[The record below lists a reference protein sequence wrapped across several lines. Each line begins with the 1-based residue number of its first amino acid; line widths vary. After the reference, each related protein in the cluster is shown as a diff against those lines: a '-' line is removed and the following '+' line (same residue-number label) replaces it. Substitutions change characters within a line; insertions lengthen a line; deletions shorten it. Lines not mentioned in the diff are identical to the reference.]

1 MIIWSDRIRKA
12 TDIFKAVSNQLL
24 KLEFDVDGVIEIF
37 NNGVEQGTLLKIF
50 DKYDPTLDLCIW
62 VYLPRERDCNNQM
75 EVLVGH
81 HIDCTENNMWKE
93 NVKPKIF
100 TQIRARE
107 LHKEVRDY
115 ILEVITS
122 RLERK

>member
-1 MIIWSDRIRKA
+1 
-12 TDIFKAVSNQLL
+12 
-24 KLEFDVDGVIEIF
+24 
-37 NNGVEQGTLLKIF
+37 
-50 DKYDPTLDLCIW
+50 
-62 VYLPRERDCNNQM
+62 M

-115 ILEVITS
+115 ILEIITS

>member
-1 MIIWSDRIRKA
+1 MIVWSDRIKKA

-37 NNGVEQGTLLKIF
+37 NNGAEQGTLLKIF

-62 VYLPRERDCNNQM
+62 VYLPRERDYNNQM

-81 HIDCTENNMWKE
+81 HIDCTENNMWRE

-100 TQIRARE
+100 TQIRAR
-107 LHKEVRDY
+107 V
-115 ILEVITS
+115 T
-122 RLERK
+122 